1 MEQKVLGHYE
11 SNWYLN
17 GACESIY
24 EDKMVFRDKD
34 WRIRYMPNQCVET
47 SYVSLKKIKDN
58 FKSKGQKEGNYKNIA
73 WIKFAKLNWFARKKR
88 PNWFK
93 VQFLSNGLDSSK
105 TQWYTVHDLSG
116 IEEKKHWVEETRQ
129 YTMKEL
135 SERMPAEDFIE
146 YMKDRGITT
155 IR

>member
-1 MEQKVLGHYE
+1 MEKKTLGHYE
-11 SNWYLN
+11 SNWYIH
-17 GACESIY
+17 GTGGSIY
-24 EDKMVFRDKD
+24 EEKQVFKDKD

-47 SYVSLKKIKDN
+47 HCFYLKKIKDE
-58 FKSKGQKEGNYKNIA
+58 FASEGKREGSYKNIA
-73 WIKFAKLNWFARKKR
+73 WIRFSELNWFERGKR
-88 PNWFK
+88 LNWFK
-93 VQFLSNGLDSSK
+93 VQFLSNGLDSQK
-105 TQWYTVHDLSG
+105 TMWYTVHDLSS
-116 IEEKKHWVEETRQ
+116 IEEKRHWVEEKHQ